1 MHHTSEKMADFVA
14 DRIEFLTFLASVSAL
29 MALLTGME
37 GERALAFTA
46 LNLPIGLLLLVGLG
60 LLSPL
65 AFHWRLLGTTLL
77 LTGAA
82 LTVMGLGASW
92 ITPIAVWCVYGLM
105 ALEVMW
111 QARASQLRLA
121 TR

>member
-1 MHHTSEKMADFVA
+1 MHHTSEKMADFIA

-92 ITPIAVWCVYGLM
+92 ITPIAVWSVYGLM
-105 ALEVMW
+105 GLEVMW
-111 QARASQLRLA
+111 QARANQLRLA